1 MKINLIKATDEGP
14 TIAGKILLL
23 IAIGVCSIPYG
34 LYFGWLFY
42 IPGLLFLWNGNLN
55 RKVKWQWTIFSL
67 IIWLP
72 IMLIY
77 IALSF
82 LINQI

>member
-23 IAIGVCSIPYG
+23 IAVVVSSIPYG
-34 LYFGWLFY
+34 LYFSWLFY
-42 IPGLLFLWNGNLN
+42 IPGFLFIWSGNLD
-55 RKVKWQWTIFSL
+55 KKKKWQWTIFSL